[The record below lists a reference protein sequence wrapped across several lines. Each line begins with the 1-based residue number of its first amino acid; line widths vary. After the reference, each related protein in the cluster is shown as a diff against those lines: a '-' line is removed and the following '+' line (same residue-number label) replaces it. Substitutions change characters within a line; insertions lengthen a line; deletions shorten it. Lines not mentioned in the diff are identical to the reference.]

1 MHHTKTR
8 LRNSAC
14 NTCFLFHSS
23 FIYTQVAHTTYTH
36 IGKESSMGTER
47 KFYKIPENM
56 QNKLEKVSVV
66 RSTTDP
72 RDEHNSDT
80 YIYTNK

>member
-1 MHHTKTR
+1 
-8 LRNSAC
+8 
-14 NTCFLFHSS
+14 
-23 FIYTQVAHTTYTH
+23 
-36 IGKESSMGTER
+36 MGTER

-66 RSTTDP
+66 RSTIYPTE
-72 RDEHNSDT
+72 EHNSYT